1 MSNLIGRSLLKAKQK
16 AQSDRSDSP
25 LTPLPSTSHPTP
37 QGKRHSTDNVRR
49 QSKEI
54 DEVSRQFLNYDI
66 KYRTVMRG
74 NTENGQRIDELSE
87 KLSRVEDKFDALSE
101 KLDQFFPGAPD
112 PRDPPPRDP
121 PPHQIKQEG
130 PPTEPLSPTFN
141 QKHFMKDPM
150 NLHRSIHS
158 KVVALKRSGENF
170 VAWERQINE
179 TLDFVFHTDDF
190 ITNSS
195 WDLLHTEHF
204 PSVTILLRSSVE
216 LSMRNML
223 AKVKGPKAIFNTICV
238 TCKRG
243 DRQYKLSLVGRL
255 RDFYHAEQQ
264 TSNAEFISQFQ
275 DFYLEL
281 QQKAI
286 SSDELFGLILQS
298 VILPPLDVDE
308 NAFRNNLNHRL
319 NTATTTPLLDQVCQ
333 EITQVEGELNTGTSN
348 NPILINRK
356 RNEKPPRPTF
366 GAKALAN
373 ALQFKGVQ
381 PTAKDFAENGNVCSY
396 CEKKFHWASNCLKF
410 DADLRNGKIKLGNMA
425 TAALPSGPHNQVPDH
440 VRVRAL
446 DVTAPHDDTVLI

>member
-1 MSNLIGRSLLKAKQK
+1 MSNLIGRLLSKAKQK

-37 QGKRHSTDNVRR
+37 QGERHSTDNVRR

-87 KLSRVEDKFDALSE
+87 KFSRVEDKFDALSE
-101 KLDQFFPGAPD
+101 KLDQLFPGAPD
-112 PRDPPPRDP
+112 PRDP

-216 LSMRNML
+216 LPMRNML

-255 RDFYHAEQQ
+255 RDFYHAKQQ

-348 NPILINRK
+348 NPILINRLQTNDRSQKGK

-425 TAALPSGPHNQVPDH
+425 TAALPSGPHNQDH
-440 VRVRAL
+440 L
-446 DVTAPHDDTVLI
+446 L

>member
-1 MSNLIGRSLLKAKQK
+1 
-16 AQSDRSDSP
+16 
-25 LTPLPSTSHPTP
+25 
-37 QGKRHSTDNVRR
+37 
-49 QSKEI
+49 
-54 DEVSRQFLNYDI
+54 
-66 KYRTVMRG
+66 
-74 NTENGQRIDELSE
+74 
-87 KLSRVEDKFDALSE
+87 
-101 KLDQFFPGAPD
+101 
-112 PRDPPPRDP
+112 
-121 PPHQIKQEG
+121 
-130 PPTEPLSPTFN
+130 
-141 QKHFMKDPM
+141 MKDPM

-158 KVVALKRSGENF
+158 KVVALKRSDENF

-216 LSMRNML
+216 LPMRNML

-243 DRQYKLSLVGRL
+243 DL
-255 RDFYHAEQQ
+255 
-264 TSNAEFISQFQ
+264 
-275 DFYLEL
+275 
-281 QQKAI
+281 
-286 SSDELFGLILQS
+286 
-298 VILPPLDVDE
+298 
-308 NAFRNNLNHRL
+308 
-319 NTATTTPLLDQVCQ
+319 CQ
-333 EITQVEGELNTGTSN
+333 EITQVKGELNTGTSN
-348 NPILINRK
+348 NPILINRLQTNDRSQKGK

-440 VRVRAL
+440 VRWYDTDSQPLPQPVHTLCHPVAWDAHYVR
-446 DVTAPHDDTVLI
+446 TATSIR